1 MRNWYF
7 LILIFFAGSC
17 NSFLNNR
24 DERVLARVFDEML
37 YESEVVG
44 LVPVGAS
51 AADSLAITRN
61 YIDNWVQQQ
70 LLIHQATRNLSEK
83 QMDFT
88 QQLENY
94 KNSLI
99 IYAYENALISQSL
112 DTVVSEDELQNY
124 YDQNQQNFLLKE
136 NIVQFQYVKLPLK
149 TPNIAQ
155 FRKLLNTGTEESQ
168 TRLSELC
175 EKQAVDYFLDDRNWV
190 LFNDLL
196 RQIPVKTYN
205 QEEFL
210 KNHREFESQ
219 DSVFIYLV
227 RFRDFKIKETI
238 SPFSYEKSRIRDIIV
253 NKRKIDLLHKMREDL
268 YNRALKSNDVEIF

>member
-1 MRNWYF
+1 LKKTLF
-7 LILIFFAGSC
+7 LVLIILAGAC
-17 NSFLNNR
+17 NSLLKNR

-37 YESEVVG
+37 YESELSG
-44 LVPVGAS
+44 LVPKGS
-51 AADSLAITRN
+51 SRSDSLAITRN

-70 LLIHQATRNLSEK
+70 LLIRQASRNLSGD

-88 QQLENY
+88 KQLEDY

-112 DTVVSEDELQNY
+112 DTLVSEDELQNY
-124 YDQNQQNFLLKE
+124 YDQNQQNFLLKD
-136 NIVQFQYVKLPLK
+136 NIVQFQYVKLPLN
-149 TPNIAQ
+149 TVNVGQ
-155 FRKLLNTGTEESQ
+155 FRKLLNAGTEESQ

-238 SPFSYEKSRIRDIIV
+238 SPFNYEKKRIRDIIL
-253 NKRKIDLLHKMREDL
+253 NKRKIDLLYKMREDL

>member
-1 MRNWYF
+1 LRNWYF